1 MTRTPPLEKTI
12 SLTIQLVI
20 CYILVFAVT
29 TALLLFLSTYDIILF
44 QDESI
49 MYGMNCIVSMVG
61 AGFVLLCA
69 CMCTIDLSTVT
80 VVKTIDKKEEVQS
93 SLDDFQNKD
102 RKP

>member
-20 CYILVFAVT
+20 CYILVFAIT
-29 TALLLFLSTYDIILF
+29 TAVLLFISSYDIVLF
-44 QDESI
+44 DDEAI

-61 AGFVLLCA
+61 AGFVVLCS
-69 CMCTIDLSTVT
+69 CICTIDFSCEKQEDVEN
-80 VVKTIDKKEEVQS
+80 KKIQK
-93 SLDDFQNKD
+93 SLEDYQNKE